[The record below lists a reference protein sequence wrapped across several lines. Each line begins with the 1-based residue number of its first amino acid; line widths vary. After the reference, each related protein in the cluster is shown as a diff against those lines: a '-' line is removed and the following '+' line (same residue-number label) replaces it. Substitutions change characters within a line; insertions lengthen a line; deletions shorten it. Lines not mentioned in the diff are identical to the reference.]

1 MESIWNQDIQI
12 PQREPLPD
20 HVETDTAVI
29 GGGLAGITIAYALQ
43 QRGIPTIVLEAGRI
57 ASGQTGNTTA
67 KITSQHDLIYSK
79 LIRNF
84 GMERARQ
91 YAQANQSAIHAY
103 RTLIQQR
110 HISCDFET
118 IPAYLYTCTHPDL
131 LQREAAAAQQL
142 GIDAHFTRE
151 TALPFSIKGAVRF
164 ENQAQFHPLKFLSN
178 IAKEVTVYEQTSV
191 RTIDDNM
198 IDTNHGNVKAKHIV
212 FATQYPFVNFPGLY
226 FARMHQERS
235 YVLALRGAQQ
245 LDGAYLGIDNDG
257 CSFRNAGEL
266 LLLGGGSHRT
276 GMNQAGGQ
284 YQALRMNAQTWYPN
298 STEVTRWSAQD
309 CIPIDG
315 VPYIGPF
322 ARSKPNWYI
331 ATGFQKWGMTSAMVA
346 ATLLS
351 DLICGQHNAY
361 AEVFS
366 PQRFYLRASAK
377 KLSANVGQFAKS
389 LTKRALC
396 APKLTLEALPKG
408 HGGVVSADGKKV
420 GAYRDETG
428 AVHLVSVKC
437 PHLGCQ
443 LAWNPE
449 ERSWDCPCHG
459 SRFDYTGKR
468 ISGPAQ
474 TDISLTEFDNHTI
487 L

>member
-1 MESIWNQDIQI
+1 MQSIWKQDVQI
-12 PQREPLPD
+12 PQREPLRGD
-20 HVETDTAVI
+20 IETDTAVI

-43 QRGIPTIVLEAGRI
+43 QRGIPAIVLEAGRI

-67 KITSQHDLIYSK
+67 KITLQHNLIYSK

-91 YAQANQSAIHAY
+91 YAQANQSAIEAY
-103 RTLIQQR
+103 QTLIQQR
-110 HISCDFET
+110 HINCDFET
-118 IPAYLYTCTHPDL
+118 IPAYLYTRTNPDL
-131 LQREAAAAQQL
+131 LQREAEATQQL
-142 GIDAHFTRE
+142 GIDAHVTRE
-151 TALPFSIKGAVRF
+151 TALPFAVKGALRF
-164 ENQAQFHPLKFLSN
+164 ENQAQFHPLKFLSA
-178 IAKEVTVYEQTSV
+178 IAADVTVYEQTSV
-191 RTIDDNM
+191 RTIDGD
-198 IDTNHGNVKAKHIV
+198 ILCTDRGNVKARHIV
-212 FATQYPFVNFPGLY
+212 FAAQYPFINFPGLY

-235 YVLALRGAQQ
+235 YVLALRDAQQ

-276 GMNQAGGQ
+276 GMNPSGGQ
-284 YQALRMNAQTWYPN
+284 YRSLQKNAQLWYPD
-298 STEVTRWSAQD
+298 STEVAHWSAQD

-315 VPYIGPF
+315 VPYIGRF
-322 ARSKPNWYI
+322 ARSKPNWFV

-346 ATLLS
+346 AMLLP
-351 DLICGQHNAY
+351 DLICGQHNAC

-377 KLSANVGQFAKS
+377 RLSANVGQFAKS
-389 LTKRALC
+389 LTKRAFC
-396 APKLTLEALPKG
+396 APKLTLDALPKG
-408 HGGVVSADGKKV
+408 HGGVVSARGKKV
-420 GAYRDETG
+420 GAYKDETG
-428 AVHLVSVKC
+428 TVHLVSVRC

-449 ERSWDCPCHG
+449 ECSWDCPCHG

-474 TDISLTEFDNHTI
+474 TDISLTEYDNHTI

>member
-1 MESIWNQDIQI
+1 MQSIWKQDVQI
-12 PQREPLPD
+12 PQREPLRGD
-20 HVETDTAVI
+20 IETDTAVI
-29 GGGLAGITIAYALQ
+29 GGGLVGITIAYALQ
-43 QRGIPTIVLEAGRI
+43 QRGIPTVVLEAGRI

-67 KITSQHDLIYSK
+67 KITSQHNLIYSK
-79 LIRNF
+79 LIHNF
-84 GMERARQ
+84 GMERAQQ
-91 YAQANQSAIHAY
+91 YAQANQSAIEAY
-103 RTLIQQR
+103 RMLIQQR

-118 IPAYLYTCTHPDL
+118 IPAYLYTRTNPDL
-131 LQREAAAAQQL
+131 LQREAEAAQQL
-142 GIDAHFTRE
+142 GIDAHFIQE
-151 TALPFSIKGAVRF
+151 TTLPFAVKGALRF
-164 ENQAQFHPLKFLSN
+164 ENQAQFHPLKFLSA
-178 IAKEVTVYEQTSV
+178 IATDVSVYEQTSV
-191 RTIDDNM
+191 RTIDGNT
-198 IDTNHGNVKAKHIV
+198 IRTNHGNVKAKHIV
-212 FATQYPFVNFPGLY
+212 FAAHYPFVNFPGLY

-235 YVLALRGAQQ
+235 YVLALRDAPQ

-276 GMNQAGGQ
+276 GTNPSGGQ
-284 YQALRMNAQTWYPN
+284 YSSLRKNAQRWYPD
-298 STEVTRWSAQD
+298 STEVARWSAQD

-315 VPYIGPF
+315 VPYIGRF
-322 ARSKPNWYI
+322 ARSKPNWFV

-351 DLICGQHNAY
+351 DLICGQHNAC

-377 KLSANVGQFAKS
+377 RLSANIGQFTKA
-389 LTKRALC
+389 LAKRAFY
-396 APKLTLEALPKG
+396 APKLTLEALPNG

-420 GAYRDETG
+420 GAYKDETG
-428 AVHLVSVKC
+428 TVHLVSVRC

-474 TDISLTEFDNHTI
+474 TDISLTGYDNHTI